1 MITTDKP
8 GVYTLNCFGEAVIAG
23 FSGREFSKDLYPQ
36 FLASCGASNKFAIL
50 KQVHGAEIV
59 LATASNI
66 PSPDSQA
73 DALMTNTPGITLGIQ
88 TADCIPVF
96 YWDPKNKAAALAHAG
111 WRGLHAGI
119 VTKTVH
125 EMKESFGTSPA
136 DLQIALGPSNRL
148 CCYEVGEEF
157 AEYFPSHY
165 HTNYKG
171 SLKGHVDLIA
181 QAADELSHCGI
192 SAARIFDVKICTSC
206 SNDRFFSARREKT
219 ENRILSI
226 LQIKP

>member
-1 MITTDKP
+1 M
-8 GVYTLNCFGEAVIAG
+8 IAG

-36 FLASCGASNKFAIL
+36 FLASCGVSSKFAIL

-59 LATASNI
+59 LAAASNI
-66 PSPDSQA
+66 PPPDLQA

-96 YWDPKNKAAALAHAG
+96 YWDSKNRAAALAHAG

-119 VTKTVH
+119 VAKTVR
-125 EMKESFGTSPA
+125 EMKKNFGTLPE

-157 AEYFPSHY
+157 AEYFPRHY
-165 HTNYKG
+165 RPRYQG
-171 SLKGHVDLIA
+171 SAKGHVDLIA
-181 QAADELSHCGI
+181 QASDELISAGI
-192 SAARIFDVKICTSC
+192 SVSQIFDVNICTSC
-206 SNDRFFSARREKT
+206 SNDRFFSARKEKT